1 MINLDDV
8 EQELPHTKLMFEP
21 GSLKEDCRKAV
32 LDEGD
37 DTDLL
42 QAKPGICIFTQ
53 LSFNKLE
60 LARTVQAMRKEVF
73 PLIKNLGKVLN
84 C

>member
-1 MINLDDV
+1 MINLDEV
-8 EQELPHTKLMFEP
+8 KQEVPHTKLMFEP
-21 GSLKEDCRKAV
+21 GSLKEDWGKVV

-42 QAKPGICIFTQ
+42 QAKPGICIFTW
-53 LSFNKLE
+53 LSSNKSE
-60 LARTVQAMRKEVF
+60 LTRVVQALAKEVF
-73 PLIKNLGKVLN
+73 PLIKNFEMVLN